1 MNTKRML
8 VIEKLIINI
17 PDELQSKDGRVEISI
32 DEALE
37 WYLNYRKTQLAAL
50 ENNFGN
56 FTYFFANLPAGMYPD
71 KPETMN
77 TEKLAE
83 YLAHHK
89 SQCSAGM
96 MASIIYDEELKA
108 YRNCYTE
115 DEMVQYEA
123 KMKVLRKM
131 REKDKQSDKISND
144 KCPTDCYNICDE
156 NCPKD
161 DKKGEAM
168 Q

>member
-17 PDELQSKDGRVEISI
+17 PDELKSKDGRDEVTI

-37 WYLNYRKTQLAAL
+37 WYLNYRKTQIAAL

-56 FTYFFANLPAGMYPD
+56 FHYFFANLPAGMYPD

-77 TEKLAE
+77 TEKLAD
-83 YLAHHK
+83 YLSQHS

-115 DEMVQYEA
+115 DEMKLYQE
-123 KMKVLRKM
+123 KMKIVRAQRAKN
-131 REKDKQSDKISND
+131 KQSDKIPSD

-161 DKKGEAM
+161 
-168 Q
+168 